1 MSNLEKDS
9 KSKNSN
15 NKLNYTRT
23 VLHKN
28 SEFEVVSCDWSLGAL
43 SELHSHGWSQCHVLV
58 QSGEFKNTH
67 LLGTKQETFIYSTG
81 DVIST
86 PAGAQH
92 QIQCLTENGKTFHI
106 YTPQLVGAETEIKNQ
121 FSSVSS
127 QKIKDLIDV
136 ELSEFG
142 LPFDELKKLL
152 ADVQKQN
159 VQTHSVYFMNQLFSS
174 VPPENLLAQDV
185 ITKSRT
191 TAVTFEASP
200 VFTTIEIETIQKL
213 CDLIG
218 WKKDQQDGITI
229 SGGSAAN
236 FMALHC
242 ARQKHSPSYKMIGM
256 AQNKYKIFV
265 SQESHYSFKKACVA
279 LGFGL
284 NSLVTVKSHSD
295 GQINLQELES
305 EIKKS
310 IANDEIPLLISATA
324 GTTVLGAFD
333 PIIEIADLC
342 EKYKIWF
349 HVDGAWGGPVLFS
362 ERRQQLL
369 PQIERCDSMTFDA
382 HKLLGA
388 QLTCSFFLTQHK
400 GLLFEA
406 NDVAGGDYLFHSE
419 NGMPDMGRQS
429 WQCGR
434 NPDAF
439 AFWTLWKS
447 QGSLGFKKLI
457 DHLYKVQNET
467 VRWIKEQPRLQL
479 VTDPAFLNIC
489 VRVLPP
495 SMQPDPNWSAY
506 VRQQLKDQDLA
517 MVNYSYDE
525 NGTFLR
531 LILVHPQIQF
541 KHVQQIFEWSLRI
554 Q

>member
-9 KSKNSN
+9 KKITFKSQ
-15 NKLNYTRT
+15 LNYTRT

-28 SEFEVVSCDWSLGAL
+28 TEFEVVSCDWSLGAL
-43 SELHSHGWSQCHVLV
+43 SEIHSHGWSQCHVLI

-67 LLGTKQETFIYSTG
+67 LLGSKQETFIYSAG

-106 YTPQLVGAETEIKNQ
+106 YTPQLSTETEIKNQ
-121 FSSVSS
+121 FSSISP
-127 QKIKDLIDV
+127 QKIKELIDV

-152 ADVQKQN
+152 VDVQKQN

-191 TAVTFEASP
+191 TAATFEASP

-242 ARQKHSPSYKMIGM
+242 ARQKHNPNYKTMGM
-256 AQNKYKIFV
+256 AQTKYKIFV

-295 GQINLQELES
+295 GRINLQELES
-305 EIKKS
+305 EIKRS
-310 IANDEIPLLISATA
+310 ITNNEIPLLISATA

-333 PIIEIADLC
+333 PIVEIADLC

-349 HVDGAWGGPVLFS
+349 HVDGAWGGPILFS
-362 ERRQQLL
+362 EKRQQLL

-419 NGMPDMGRQS
+419 NGKPDMGRQS

-457 DHLYKVQNET
+457 DHLYQVQNET
-467 VRWIKEQPRLQL
+467 VRWVKEQPRLQL
-479 VTDPAFLNIC
+479 VADPEFLNIC

-495 SMQPDPNWSAY
+495 SMQPDPHWSAY
-506 VRQQLKDQDLA
+506 VRQQLKDQDQA
-517 MVNYSYDE
+517 MVNYSHDE

-531 LILVHPQIQF
+531 LILAHPQIQF

>member
-9 KSKNSN
+9 KN
-15 NKLNYTRT
+15 NQLKKSLNYTRT

-28 SEFEVVSCDWSLGAL
+28 NEFEVVSCEWSIGAT
-43 SELHSHGWSQCHVLV
+43 SEVHSHGWSQCHVLV

-67 LLGTKQETFIYSTG
+67 LSGTKNETLIYSSG

-86 PAGAQH
+86 PAGAKH
-92 QIQCLTENGKTFHI
+92 QIQCLTDNGKTFHI
-106 YTPQLVGAETEIKNQ
+106 YMPQLNTEINPSNQ
-121 FSSVSS
+121 FTSVDPE
-127 QKIKDLIDV
+127 KIKELIDI
-136 ELSEFG
+136 ELSDFG

-174 VPPENLLAQDV
+174 VPHENILAQDV

-191 TAVTFEASP
+191 TAATFEASP

-218 WKKDQQDGITI
+218 WKKDQQDGITV

-242 ARQKHSPSYKMIGM
+242 ARQKHNPHYKAEGM
-256 AQNKYKIFV
+256 GSIKYKIFV
-265 SQESHYSFKKACVA
+265 SEESHYSFKKACVA

-284 NSLVTVKSHSD
+284 SSLVTVQSDSD
-295 GQINLQELES
+295 GRINLLALET
-305 EIKKS
+305 EIKRS
-310 IANDEIPLLISATA
+310 ISNGEVPLLISATA

-333 PIIEIADLC
+333 PIVEIADLC

-349 HVDGAWGGPVLFS
+349 HVDGAWGGPILFS
-362 ERRQQLL
+362 ERRLQLL

-400 GLLFEA
+400 GLLFQA

-419 NGMPDMGRQS
+419 NGKPDMGRQS

-447 QGSLGFKKLI
+447 QGSFGFKKLI
-457 DHLYKVQNET
+457 DHLYQVQSET
-467 VRWIKEQPRLQL
+467 VRWVKEQPRLKL
-479 VTDPAFLNIC
+479 VTDPEFLNIC
-489 VRVLPP
+489 IRVLPP
-495 SMQPDPNWSAY
+495 SLQSDPHWSTH
-506 VRQQLKDQDLA
+506 VRQQLKELDQV
-517 MVNYSYDE
+517 MVNYSHDK

-531 LILVHPQIQF
+531 LILAHPEIQF
-541 KHVQQIFEWSLRI
+541 KHVQQILEWSLRI

>member
-9 KSKNSN
+9 KN
-15 NKLNYTRT
+15 NNTKSPLNYTRT

-28 SEFEVVSCDWSLGAL
+28 SEFEVVSCDWSSGAL
-43 SELHSHGWSQCHVLV
+43 SEIHSHGWSQCHVLI

-67 LLGTKQETFIYSTG
+67 LLGTKQETFIYSVG

-106 YTPQLVGAETEIKNQ
+106 YTPQLPVQTETQNQ
-121 FSSVSS
+121 FASITP
-127 QKIKDLIDV
+127 QKIKELIDV

-142 LPFDELKKLL
+142 LPFEELKKLL
-152 ADVQKQN
+152 SEVQKQN
-159 VQTHSVYFMNQLFSS
+159 VQTHSVFFMNQLFSS

-191 TAVTFEASP
+191 TAATFEASP

-218 WKKDQQDGITI
+218 WDKDRQDGITV

-242 ARQKHSPSYKMIGM
+242 ARQKHNPHYKTIGM
-256 AQNKYKIFV
+256 SGHKYKIFA

-284 NSLVTVKSHSD
+284 NALVTVKSQND
-295 GQINLQELES
+295 GRIDVQELEK
-305 EIKKS
+305 EIKHS
-310 IANDEIPLLISATA
+310 IAQGEVPLLISATA

-333 PIIEIADLC
+333 PTVEIADLC

-349 HVDGAWGGPVLFS
+349 HVDGAWGGPILFS
-362 ERRQQLL
+362 EKRQQLL

-419 NGMPDMGRQS
+419 NDKPDMGRQS

-457 DHLYKVQNET
+457 DHLYHVQNET
-467 VRWIKEQPRLQL
+467 VRWVKEQPRLQL
-479 VTDPAFLNIC
+479 VADPEFLNIC

-495 SMQPDPNWSAY
+495 TMNPDPNWSTY
-506 VRQQLKDQDLA
+506 VRQKLKDQNQV
-517 MVNYSYDE
+517 MVNYSHDQ

-531 LILVHPQIQF
+531 LILAHPQIQF
-541 KHVQQIFEWSLRI
+541 KHVQQIFEWSLSI